1 MLQTFLKAKL
11 HRVTVTHAELH
22 YEGSC
27 AIDGELLDASGI
39 REYEMVHIYNINNGE
54 RFTTYA
60 IRAENG
66 SGVISVNGAAAHKA
80 SKGDLLIIGAY
91 VQLTEKEVDS
101 FQPTL
106 CYFENAQNDSGV
118 GVSDDALRARNKMT
132 GMKSAIPVQTAD
144 M

>member
-27 AIDGELLDASGI
+27 AIDGDLLDASGI

-60 IRAENG
+60 IRAEEG

-91 VQLTEKEVDS
+91 VQLTEQEINN

-106 CYFENAQNDSGV
+106 CYFENARTDNGI
-118 GVSDDALRARNKMT
+118 GISDDDLRARNKMT